1 MSNVNAPLAT
11 RRYNDI
17 TDQVRQP
24 HVINNKL
31 IGAQSAETS
40 SKEDGTIVGGIL
52 PTPLKGVIFLRDAK
66 IDDPN
71 VSRWQIVP
79 EFDKIHIRSCMA
91 GDRAPPVSDICD
103 RMVSTYTPWR
113 ENISMPKYSIKH
125 SEIYGFDQ
133 MFMSARTSYRQIPKL
148 AQVFA
153 EYE

>member
-1 MSNVNAPLAT
+1 M
-11 RRYNDI
+11 
-17 TDQVRQP
+17 
-24 HVINNKL
+24 
-31 IGAQSAETS
+31 
-40 SKEDGTIVGGIL
+40 
-52 PTPLKGVIFLRDAK
+52 
-66 IDDPN
+66 
-71 VSRWQIVP
+71 P

-125 SEIYGFDQ
+125 SEIYDFDQ